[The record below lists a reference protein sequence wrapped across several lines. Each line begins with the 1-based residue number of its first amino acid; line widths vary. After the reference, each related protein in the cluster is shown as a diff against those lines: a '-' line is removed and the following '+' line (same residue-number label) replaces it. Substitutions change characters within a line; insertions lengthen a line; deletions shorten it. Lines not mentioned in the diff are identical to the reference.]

1 MGKFKVSSD
10 KRTFDFEVIY
20 QFISTSY
27 WAKGIPREILQKA
40 IDNSVCFSVFDDD
53 DQVGFAHVVTD
64 GATFGYLADVFVL
77 PSHRGLGLSKMMMQQ
92 VVEHPELQGLRR
104 MLLATA
110 DAHGLYR
117 QFGFRELSKPQ
128 NMMESWD
135 PTIYLR

>member
-1 MGKFKVSSD
+1 MGKFKVSTD
-10 KRTFDFEVIY
+10 KETFDFEVIY

-40 IDNSVCFSVFDDD
+40 IENSVCFSVFDDD
-53 DQVGFAHVVTD
+53 DQVGFARVVTD

-135 PTIYLR
+135 PTIYQR

>member
-53 DQVGFAHVVTD
+53 DQVGFARVVTD